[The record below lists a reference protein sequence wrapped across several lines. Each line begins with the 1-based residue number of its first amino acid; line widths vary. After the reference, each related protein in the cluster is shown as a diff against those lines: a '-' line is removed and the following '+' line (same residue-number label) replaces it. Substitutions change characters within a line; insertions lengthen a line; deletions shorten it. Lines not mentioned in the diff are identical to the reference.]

1 MIDLAQEHADHVF
14 GAQYDDVRERYSAE
28 IEDMRLEGL
37 RDDDHNNYMQ
47 TVYDAGFGD
56 DDEAYEVSWKRAIDY
71 YEDIQRPQQVDDQY
85 KQADAAQERL
95 DKFNKDNP
103 VDNLQ
108 DLM

>member
-14 GAQYDDVRERYSAE
+14 GAQYDDIRERYSAE

-37 RDDDHNNYMQ
+37 RDTEHSEYMQ
-47 TVYDAGFGD
+47 KVYDAGFDD
-56 DDEAYEVSWKRAIDY
+56 DDEAYEASWKRAIDY
-71 YEDIQRPQQVDDQY
+71 YDDIQRPQQVDDQH
-85 KQADAAQERL
+85 KQAYAAQERL

-103 VDNLQ
+103 VDKLQ